1 MPKLTTSQK
10 KRRKLECVTGN
21 NLTEPRAL
29 MEKSLE
35 FLSDQIVGIRHG
47 LITMAVIDSVRVKY
61 YGQMMPIKHLAETA
75 RQDHRI
81 GVTPHDP
88 NAKAAIE
95 KALKAVGFEAYTFSK
110 TQVVVSVPPPS
121 GEDRQ
126 KVVARLEKL
135 AEETRIAVRSIRKNF
150 RNRLKKDWPPSR
162 LVIGEDEVRNIEKDL
177 QTMTDRYIREI
188 DTMIGGKI
196 EACRR

>member
-1 MPKLTTSQK
+1 MPKPITSQR
-10 KRRKLECVTGN
+10 KRRKLECVTGD
-21 NLTEPRAL
+21 NLKEPRAS

-47 LITMAVIDSVRVKY
+47 LITPGVIDSVKVQY
-61 YGQMMPIKHLAETA
+61 YGQMLPIKHLAETA
-75 RQDHRI
+75 MQDHRI

-88 NAKAAIE
+88 ATKAAIE
-95 KALKAVGFEAYTFSK
+95 KALKLAGFEAYTFSK

-126 KVVARLEKL
+126 KVVARLEQL
-135 AEETRIAVRSIRKNF
+135 AEETRIAVRNIRKKS
-150 RNRLKKDWPPSR
+150 RQRLKKEI
-162 LVIGEDEVRNIEKDL
+162 VGEDELRRTEKDL
-177 QTMTDRYIREI
+177 QTMTDQYIREI
-188 DTMIGGKI
+188 DTMIGRKI